1 MNDAEA
7 KDSKIEKWQAK
18 YLYADEIPWI
28 GTSPAM
34 DVMLLRAATA
44 RSHAER
50 ATEHAQALRPQST
63 PLSGADLAHAQR
75 VAAAYAAGAF
85 DLGLDAGTPEASCA
99 HVWAP
104 WPASTRPFPLV
115 KCALCR
121 STMRSW
127 PDMPAAAQPT
137 QGAWTPEPWRS
148 AWDDPPDE
156 VSKAGE
162 GPIIYSTKLGLD
174 AGEFGDG
181 RMVVHASWHDGPLTA
196 CTRENAARIVAC
208 VNACAGIPEPAA
220 EIARLAAYDAMHHQM
235 AADGKLQLD
244 ANGHV
249 VFAAERD
256 AAPAGDA
263 RIAKCVNALAGV
275 PEPEAALK
283 AIREYI
289 AIFDET
295 IDEFPEDGVAY
306 MEQQS
311 ARIEASFNRLRVALG
326 MPPKPGW
333 TREDDEGRA
342 SVPPPPI
349 LCLCFV
355 GDDAPELHEL
365 DHDKPRSVRSRAL
378 RSGRLGASRCEPAG
392 HRTQS

>member
-104 WPASTRPFPLV
+104 WPASTRPFPQV

-148 AWDDPPDE
+148 AWDDPPLFAKTIPPLASSRPRWPFRRRQAAAVEQTLQVQVSPSQQPDE
-156 VSKAGE
+156 PTFS
-162 GPIIYSTKLGLD
+162 D
-174 AGEFGDG
+174 ALLELCG
-181 RMVVHASWHDGPLTA
+181 
-196 CTRENAARIVAC
+196 
-208 VNACAGIPEPAA
+208 
-220 EIARLAAYDAMHHQM
+220 
-235 AADGKLQLD
+235 
-244 ANGHV
+244 
-249 VFAAERD
+249 
-256 AAPAGDA
+256 
-263 RIAKCVNALAGV
+263 
-275 PEPEAALK
+275 
-283 AIREYI
+283 
-289 AIFDET
+289 T
-295 IDEFPEDGVAY
+295 IDGEIRTWGPRD
-306 MEQQS
+306 
-311 ARIEASFNRLRVALG
+311 RL
-326 MPPKPGW
+326 PFF
-333 TREDDEGRA
+333 D
-342 SVPPPPI
+342 
-349 LCLCFV
+349 C
-355 GDDAPELHEL
+355 
-365 DHDKPRSVRSRAL
+365 
-378 RSGRLGASRCEPAG
+378 
-392 HRTQS
+392 